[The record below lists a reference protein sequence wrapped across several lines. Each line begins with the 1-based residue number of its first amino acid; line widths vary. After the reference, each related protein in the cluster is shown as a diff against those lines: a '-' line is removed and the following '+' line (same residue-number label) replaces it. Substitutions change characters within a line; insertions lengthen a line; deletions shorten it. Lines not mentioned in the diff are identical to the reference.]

1 MFDLIPHGWVIF
13 MALLTY
19 ICKDIREPF
28 HKQVSTFFGANRFIV
43 HVNIAQR
50 SQSSYGVLN
59 LKVIWY
65 FVIKIVLTY
74 CEETL
79 FQ

>member
-28 HKQVSTFFGANRFIV
+28 RKQVSTFFGANRFIV

-50 SQSSYGVLN
+50 SQSVYGVF
-59 LKVIWY
+59 K
-65 FVIKIVLTY
+65 IKSYQI
-74 CEETL
+74 
-79 FQ
+79 FF